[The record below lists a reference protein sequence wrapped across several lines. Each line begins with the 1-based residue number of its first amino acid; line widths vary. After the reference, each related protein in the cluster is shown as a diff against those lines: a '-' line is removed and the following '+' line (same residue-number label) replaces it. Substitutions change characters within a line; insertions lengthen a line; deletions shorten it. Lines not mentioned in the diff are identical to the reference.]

1 MQATHKIEIPEQKG
15 DAEIALAIHYLDPEF
30 DPKENGEDDGT
41 VLGIVISWVTWLT
54 GTLTYICL
62 YMRTL
67 WKCRRGRAIFGR
79 PGEPSHG

>member
-1 MQATHKIEIPEQKG
+1 MQANDKIETHEQKR

-30 DPKENGEDDGT
+30 NPKDNKEDNGT
-41 VLGIVISWVTWLT
+41 VFGIVISSVTWLT

-67 WKCRRGRAIFGR
+67 
-79 PGEPSHG
+79 

>member
-1 MQATHKIEIPEQKG
+1 MQANHKIEILEQKR

-41 VLGIVISWVTWLT
+41 VRGSVISSVTWLI

-62 YMRTL
+62 YMRIL
-67 WKCRRGRAIFGR
+67 
-79 PGEPSHG
+79 

>member
-1 MQATHKIEIPEQKG
+1 MQANHKIEILEQKG

-30 DPKENGEDDGT
+30 NPEENGEDDDTILGT
-41 VLGIVISWVTWLT
+41 VMSSMTWLT

-67 WKCRRGRAIFGR
+67 
-79 PGEPSHG
+79 

>member
-1 MQATHKIEIPEQKG
+1 MQANHKIETLERKS

-30 DPKENGEDDGT
+30 GPTDNGEDDGT
-41 VLGIVISWVTWLT
+41 VFGIVISSVTWLA

-67 WKCRRGRAIFGR
+67 
-79 PGEPSHG
+79 

>member
-1 MQATHKIEIPEQKG
+1 MQANHKIEILEKKS

-30 DPKENGEDDGT
+30 DSKENGEDDGT
-41 VLGIVISWVTWLT
+41 VRWSVISSVTWLT

-67 WKCRRGRAIFGR
+67 
-79 PGEPSHG
+79 

>member
-1 MQATHKIEIPEQKG
+1 MQANHKIGILEQKS

-41 VLGIVISWVTWLT
+41 VRGSVISSVTWLT

-62 YMRTL
+62 FMRTL
-67 WKCRRGRAIFGR
+67 
-79 PGEPSHG
+79 

>member
-1 MQATHKIEIPEQKG
+1 MQANHKIEILEQKS

-30 DPKENGEDDGT
+30 NPQESGEDDGT
-41 VLGIVISWVTWLT
+41 VVGIVIRSVTWLT

-67 WKCRRGRAIFGR
+67 
-79 PGEPSHG
+79 

>member
-1 MQATHKIEIPEQKG
+1 MQANHKIEILEQKS

-41 VLGIVISWVTWLT
+41 VRWSVISSVTRLT

-62 YMRTL
+62 YMRAL
-67 WKCRRGRAIFGR
+67 
-79 PGEPSHG
+79 